1 MSTEQARQRRQ
12 QRIEELCAASIRAL
26 AGEPELH
33 FRGGRLHRGERRLPV
48 FAPHLQP
55 SIERDPF
62 SAFRGAADGL
72 ALRVRHSDAR
82 LHAAHTPVDATAAS
96 LFSLLE
102 QIRVESLA
110 DAQMPGLRKNLL
122 QRFDTWSQ
130 AFHDSGLTETL
141 SGLIVYTLVQVAHA
155 RVNGRRVLEDTEDLI
170 ETTRGKLVARIGHD
184 LAALRLKREDQA
196 GFALHARTIAEQTAS
211 LLHDIA
217 AAEADAGEGDDP
229 NARGRRFDFSLW
241 TEPDSELDT
250 SPVIASTERS
260 RVFDEAGGAYRVF
273 STVYDR
279 ELQAASLVRPEQL
292 RDYRAQLDAR
302 IAERGLNVARLA
314 RQWKALLS
322 TPTVDGWDGAQEE
335 GRIDGSRLAQLIA
348 SPAERRLF
356 RADRVEPVAHT
367 AVSFLLDCSGS
378 MKQHVEPISMLV
390 DVTTRA
396 LEAAGVVTEVLGF
409 STGAWNGGRVARDW
423 QRAGR
428 PRHPGRLNERLH
440 LVFKD
445 AETAWRRA
453 RPGIAALWKPDL
465 YREGFDGEAVDWA
478 CARLL
483 SLPQPRRILF
493 VLSDGCPMDSA
504 TQRAND
510 ATYLDHH
517 LLQVVR
523 RHEQAGQVEVLGLGV
538 GLDLS
543 LFYRRCQAID
553 LSQGLSAEL
562 LQELLEL
569 VRGLR
574 QR

>member
-1 MSTEQARQRRQ
+1 VSEEQAFQRRQ

-26 AGEPELH
+26 SGEPDLH
-33 FRGGRLHRGERRLPV
+33 FRGGRLHRGESRLPA

-72 ALRVRHSDAR
+72 ALRVRHSDAT
-82 LHAAHTPVDATAAS
+82 LHAAHTPADATAAS

-110 DAQMPGLRKNLL
+110 DAQMPGLRHNLL
-122 QRFDTWSQ
+122 QRFDSWSQ

-155 RVNGRRVLEDTEDLI
+155 RVHGRRVLEDTEDLI
-170 ETTRGKLVARIGHD
+170 ETTRGKLVTRIGHE
-184 LAALRLKREDQA
+184 LAALRRTREDQA
-196 GFALHARTIAEQTAS
+196 AYALHARAIAEQ
-211 LLHDIA
+211 IA
-217 AAEADAGEGDDP
+217 ALLRELAAGEADADDEGS
-229 NARGRRFDFSLW
+229 ARSGRFDFSLW
-241 TEPDSELDT
+241 TESDAELELST
-250 SPVIASTERS
+250 TIASTERS
-260 RVFDEAGGAYRVF
+260 RAFDEAGGAYRIF
-273 STVYDR
+273 TAAYDR
-279 ELQAASLVRPEQL
+279 EVQASSLVRPEQL
-292 RDYRAQLDAR
+292 RQYREQLDAR
-302 IAERGLNVARLA
+302 IAERGLNMARLA
-314 RQWKALLS
+314 RQWKALLA

-356 RADRVEPVAHT
+356 RADRVEPVAHA

-390 DVTTRA
+390 DVTARA

-409 STGAWNGGRVARDW
+409 STGAWNGGRAARDW

-428 PRHPGRLNERLH
+428 PHHPGRLNERLH

-445 AETAWRRA
+445 ADTAWRRA
-453 RPGIAALWKPDL
+453 RPGIAALYKPDF

-478 CARLL
+478 IGRLMA
-483 SLPQPRRILF
+483 LPQQRRILF

-543 LFYRRCQAID
+543 LFYSRCQAID

-574 QR
+574 HR

>member
-1 MSTEQARQRRQ
+1 MSEEQAFQRRQ

-26 AGEPELH
+26 AGEPDLH
-33 FRGGRLHRGERRLPV
+33 FRGGRLYRGERRLPAY
-48 FAPHLQP
+48 APHLQP

-62 SAFRGAADGL
+62 VAFRGAADGL
-72 ALRVRHSDAR
+72 ALRVRHSDAT
-82 LHAAHTPVDATAAS
+82 LHAAHTPADATAAS

-110 DAQMPGLRKNLL
+110 DAQMPGLRHNLL
-122 QRFDTWSQ
+122 QRFDSWSQ

-155 RVNGRRVLEDTEDLI
+155 RVHGRRVLEDTEDLI
-170 ETTRGKLVARIGHD
+170 ETTRGKLVTLIGAD
-184 LAALRLKREDQA
+184 LGALRRTREDQA
-196 GFALHARTIAEQTAS
+196 AYALHARAIAEQ
-211 LLHDIA
+211 IA
-217 AAEADAGEGDDP
+217 ALLRELAASEADADDEGS
-229 NARGRRFDFSLW
+229 ARSGRFDFSLW
-241 TEPDSELDT
+241 TESDSELELST
-250 SPVIASTERS
+250 TIASTERS
-260 RVFDEAGGAYRVF
+260 RAFEEAGGAYRVF
-273 STVYDR
+273 STAYDR
-279 ELQAASLVRPEQL
+279 EMLASSLVRPEQL
-292 RDYRAQLDAR
+292 RQFRAQLDAR
-302 IAERGLNVARLA
+302 ITERGLNVARLA

-356 RADRVEPVAHT
+356 RADRVESVAHA

-390 DVTTRA
+390 DVTARA

-445 AETAWRRA
+445 ADTAWRRA
-453 RPGIAALWKPDL
+453 RPGIAALWKPDF

-478 CARLL
+478 CGRLL
-483 SLPQPRRILF
+483 ALPQQRRILF

-543 LFYRRCQAID
+543 LFYSRCQAID
-553 LSQGLSAEL
+553 VSAGLSAEL

-574 QR
+574 HR

>member
-1 MSTEQARQRRQ
+1 MSEEQARQRRQ

-26 AGEPELH
+26 AGEPDLH
-33 FRGGRLHRGERRLPV
+33 FRGGRLYHGERRLPA

-82 LHAAHTPVDATAAS
+82 LHAAHAPPDATAAS

-110 DAQMPGLRKNLL
+110 DAQMPGLRHNLL
-122 QRFDTWSQ
+122 QRFDSWSQ

-170 ETTRGKLVARIGHD
+170 ETTRGKLVTRIGHE
-184 LAALRLKREDQA
+184 LAALRRTREDQA
-196 GFALHARTIAEQTAS
+196 AYALRARVIAEQ
-211 LLHDIA
+211 IA
-217 AAEADAGEGDDP
+217 ALLRELAAGEADADDEGS
-229 NARGRRFDFSLW
+229 ARSGRFDFSLW
-241 TEPDSELDT
+241 TESDSELELST
-250 SPVIASTERS
+250 TIASTERS
-260 RVFDEAGGAYRVF
+260 RAFDEAGGAYRVF
-273 STVYDR
+273 TAAYDR
-279 ELQAASLVRPEQL
+279 EVQASSLVRPEQL
-292 RDYRAQLDAR
+292 RQFREQLDAR
-302 IAERGLNVARLA
+302 ITERGLNVARLA
-314 RQWKALLS
+314 RQWKAPLS
-322 TPTVDGWDGAQEE
+322 TPTDDGWDGAQEE

-356 RADRVEPVAHT
+356 RADRVEPVAHA

-390 DVTTRA
+390 DVTARA

-409 STGAWNGGRVARDW
+409 STGAWNGGRAARDW

-428 PRHPGRLNERLH
+428 PHHPGRLNERLH

-445 AETAWRRA
+445 ADTAWRRA
-453 RPGIAALWKPDL
+453 RPGIAALWKPDF

-478 CARLL
+478 VSRLMA
-483 SLPQPRRILF
+483 LPQPRRILF
-493 VLSDGCPMDSA
+493 VISDGCPMDSA

>member
-82 LHAAHTPVDATAAS
+82 LHAAHTPVGATAAS

-483 SLPQPRRILF
+483 SLPQQRRILF

>member
-1 MSTEQARQRRQ
+1 
-12 QRIEELCAASIRAL
+12 
-26 AGEPELH
+26 
-33 FRGGRLHRGERRLPV
+33 
-48 FAPHLQP
+48 
-55 SIERDPF
+55 
-62 SAFRGAADGL
+62 
-72 ALRVRHSDAR
+72 
-82 LHAAHTPVDATAAS
+82 
-96 LFSLLE
+96 
-102 QIRVESLA
+102 
-110 DAQMPGLRKNLL
+110 MPGLRHNLL
-122 QRFDTWSQ
+122 QRFDSWSQ

-155 RVNGRRVLEDTEDLI
+155 RVHGRRVLEDTEDLI
-170 ETTRGKLVARIGHD
+170 ETTRGKLVTLIGAD
-184 LAALRLKREDQA
+184 LGALRRTREDQA
-196 GFALHARTIAEQTAS
+196 AYALHARAIAEQ
-211 LLHDIA
+211 IA
-217 AAEADAGEGDDP
+217 ALLRELAASEADADDEGS
-229 NARGRRFDFSLW
+229 ARSGRFDFSLW
-241 TEPDSELDT
+241 TESDSELELST
-250 SPVIASTERS
+250 TIASTERS
-260 RVFDEAGGAYRVF
+260 RAFEEAGGAYRVF
-273 STVYDR
+273 STAYDR
-279 ELQAASLVRPEQL
+279 EMLASSLVRPEQL
-292 RDYRAQLDAR
+292 RQFRAQLDAR
-302 IAERGLNVARLA
+302 ITERGLNVARLA

-356 RADRVEPVAHT
+356 RADRVEPVAHA

-390 DVTTRA
+390 DVTARA

-445 AETAWRRA
+445 ADTAWRRA
-453 RPGIAALWKPDL
+453 RPGIAALWKPDF

-478 CARLL
+478 CGRLL
-483 SLPQPRRILF
+483 ALPQQRRILF

-543 LFYRRCQAID
+543 LFYSRCQAID
-553 LSQGLSAEL
+553 LSAGLSAEL

-574 QR
+574 HR